1 MSKNYDVIVVGVG
14 GMGSSICYHLAKRG
28 VKTLGI
34 EQYGISHTYGSSF
47 GDSRIFR
54 LSQFAGAEYVPLA
67 IRAKDLWA
75 ELEDYSNEKVLTTTG
90 GLDAGPDDGPI
101 FSGALKSS
109 QESGLD
115 HEVLDANELKR
126 RFPAFNLPSHYKG
139 IYQKDAGIIVPER
152 AVVAHTRA
160 AMQHGA
166 TITTYA
172 TVKKIEPNVNSVKVT
187 TDKGC
192 YEAEKLVM
200 SGGPWTGEILPE
212 LKQIL
217 TPERGCVGWFTG
229 DKPEYFQVGTMPICI
244 IDDETGS
251 FYGFPEFGARL
262 GFKIGTN
269 IHLKEYGKND
279 ELRRGFDQT
288 DEERLRHYTKKY
300 MNKGNGVLT
309 TASDCV
315 WTLTPDEHFIL
326 DVHPNYPNIS
336 IAAGFSG
343 YGFKFCPVI
352 GEIMA
357 DIALGKQPSF
367 DLNLHKL
374 SRFN

>member
-1 MSKNYDVIVVGVG
+1 
-14 GMGSSICYHLAKRG
+14 
-28 VKTLGI
+28 
-34 EQYGISHTYGSSF
+34 
-47 GDSRIFR
+47 
-54 LSQFAGAEYVPLA
+54 
-67 IRAKDLWA
+67 
-75 ELEDYSNEKVLTTTG
+75 
-90 GLDAGPDDGPI
+90 
-101 FSGALKSS
+101 
-109 QESGLD
+109 
-115 HEVLDANELKR
+115 
-126 RFPAFNLPSHYKG
+126 
-139 IYQKDAGIIVPER
+139 
-152 AVVAHTRA
+152 
-160 AMQHGA
+160 
-166 TITTYA
+166 
-172 TVKKIEPNVNSVKVT
+172 
-187 TDKGC
+187 
-192 YEAEKLVM
+192 M